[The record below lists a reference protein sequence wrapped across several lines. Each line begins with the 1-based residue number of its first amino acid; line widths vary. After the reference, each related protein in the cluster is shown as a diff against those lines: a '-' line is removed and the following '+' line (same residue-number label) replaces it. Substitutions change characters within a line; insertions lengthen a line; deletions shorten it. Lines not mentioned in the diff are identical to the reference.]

1 MSTPTLPADQSTETA
16 ESADSNEPISAR
28 LLSSVTNKAWK
39 TVQLSPDDSLF
50 PRLERSIVDI
60 LQCQNLIVLC
70 GLGTSLC
77 VKGSDDRPLSPT
89 MAILWGEAA
98 AMPEF
103 AGVPEKVT
111 YPAGLNDIEL
121 LLSYCQLSEI
131 FRPDPAVRQFI
142 QKTEALI
149 VRRCR
154 FVTPTLNLPCH
165 QSFLL
170 KAARRSTRL
179 PRMKLFTTNYDLC
192 FEAAASSARFVVVD
206 GFSHTQPQEF
216 DGSHFDYDLVRRA
229 PDRETPDYIPNVFHL
244 YKMHGSVDWALSERE
259 AQIRREASP
268 AEPHLIY
275 PRHTK
280 YQSSY
285 DQPFLEMM
293 SRLQIALRQPNTGLL
308 IIGFGFNDFHIT
320 QPLMAAVDSNASLKC
335 MIVAPNLETQAA
347 NNESVARLSALVKQ
361 GDLRISMLSSTFE
374 DFVPIVPDLVAKTE
388 DEEHRTRIKIAS
400 TRSS

>member
-1 MSTPTLPADQSTETA
+1 MSIPAQPISQSA
-16 ESADSNEPISAR
+16 SAAPESNEPTSAR
-28 LLSSVTNKAWK
+28 LLSSITDKAWK
-39 TVQLSPDDSLF
+39 TVQLFPDDPLFLRLQRSLT
-50 PRLERSIVDI
+50 DI
-60 LQCQNLIVLC
+60 LQSQNLVVLC

-77 VKGSDDRPLSPT
+77 VKAPDGDPLFPT
-89 MAILWGEAA
+89 MAILWEEAA

-103 AGVPEKVT
+103 NGIPEKVN
-111 YPAGLNDIEL
+111 YPAGSKDIEL

-131 FRPDPAVRQFI
+131 LKPDAGVRQFI
-142 QKTEALI
+142 EKTESLI
-149 VRRCR
+149 VQRCR
-154 FVTPTLNLPCH
+154 FVTPALQLPHH

-192 FEAAASSARFVVVD
+192 FDAAASRARFVVVD

-216 DGSHFDYDLVRRA
+216 DGSHFDYDFVRRA
-229 PDRETPDYIPNVFHL
+229 PDRETPDYVPNVFHL
-244 YKMHGSVDWALSERE
+244 YKMHGSVDWVLLEKE
-259 AQIRREASP
+259 AQIRREPSP
-268 AEPHLIY
+268 AKPHLIY

-320 QPLMAAVDSNASLKC
+320 QPLMAAVDSNVSLKC
-335 MIVAPNLETQAA
+335 MIVSPSLETRAA
-347 NNESVARLSALVKQ
+347 DHEPLAKLASLIKQ
-361 GDLRISMLSSTFE
+361 GDLRISLLACNFE
-374 DFVPIVPDLVAKTE
+374 EFVPIVPDLVAKTE
-388 DEEHRTRIKIAS
+388 DEEHRNRVKIAS
-400 TRSS
+400 TKSS